1 MIAEPRRGTVQ
12 GLPPARST
20 AAFRGAPAPVRDRG
34 ARSVAPR
41 LRRQL
46 GRVIIAAVPQA
57 DAARTLPKELPA

>member
-20 AAFRGAPAPVRDRG
+20 AAFRG